1 MRKPRALRPGD
12 RVAVVSPASPFKREE
27 FEAGLGE
34 IRTLGFEPVFDESVF
49 ARQGYVSGA
58 AEVRAAAFTRA
69 WADPEIAALVAVRGG
84 YGSVQLLPLLD
95 GDAVAHRPKAFIG
108 YSDNTSLLSW
118 LTLKC
123 GIVSFHGPMVEGRL
137 ARGEAGYDRD
147 TFIRCLCRAEP
158 VGDEIE
164 VAGQFI
170 RQVSRRLRERPAYS
184 RASG

>member
-27 FEAGLGE
+27 FEAGLVE
-34 IRTLGFEPVFDESVF
+34 LRTLGFEPVFEESVF

-58 AEVRAAAFTRA
+58 ADIRAAAFTRA

-95 GDAVAHRPKAFIG
+95 RDAIAHHPKAFIG

-118 LTLKC
+118 LTLT
-123 GIVSFHGPMVEGRL
+123 VRHRL
-137 ARGEAGYDRD
+137 
-147 TFIRCLCRAEP
+147 
-158 VGDEIE
+158 
-164 VAGQFI
+164 
-170 RQVSRRLRERPAYS
+170 VSRPDGRRTPGSRRGRIRPGYVHPVS
-184 RASG
+184 VQRRASRGHRSPER